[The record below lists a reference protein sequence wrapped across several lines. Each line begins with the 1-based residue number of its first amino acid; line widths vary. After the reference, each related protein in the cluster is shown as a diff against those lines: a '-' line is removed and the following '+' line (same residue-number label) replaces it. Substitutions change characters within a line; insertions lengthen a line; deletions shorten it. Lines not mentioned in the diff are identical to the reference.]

1 MVQAVLSFILQKL
14 CQVVEMKKTNKL
26 TKQRVYLQ
34 KYAIKILIVRK
45 QPNQQRKTKMQCFL
59 LIYDKNAVENT

>member
-1 MVQAVLSFILQKL
+1 MTKWCKPFCLLFLQKL

-45 QPNQQRKTKMQCFL
+45 
-59 LIYDKNAVENT
+59 